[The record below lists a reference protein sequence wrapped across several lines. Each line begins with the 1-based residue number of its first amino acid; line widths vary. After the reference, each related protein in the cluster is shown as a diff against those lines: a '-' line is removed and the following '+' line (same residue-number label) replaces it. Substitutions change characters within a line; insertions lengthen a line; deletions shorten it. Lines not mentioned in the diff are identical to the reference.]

1 MLYLN
6 DLVVW
11 LTLLLDLKQC
21 TYERAE
27 HREGVG
33 YRIGKVNSV
42 VSVLELVGERKTST
56 RILVAF
62 PLQSTPLVSHIGTSS
77 VPAGPCR
84 FVEAVGPDDRQH
96 PSLVQ
101 TVWLR
106 EV

>member
-11 LTLLLDLKQC
+11 LSLFLHLEQC

-27 HREGVG
+27 HRECVG
-33 YRIGKVNSV
+33 YGIGKVNSV
-42 VSVLELVGERKTST
+42 VIVLELVGERKTST
-56 RILVAF
+56 WALVAF